1 MGIDYSI
8 RQLRAQ
14 LLVFWRNQ
22 YPFDQPLDGQDTLT
36 WWEGLQ
42 HHPSADIL
50 AMLAIRIFSILVN
63 SMADER
69 TGSCMTL
76 TDMIM
81 IGQWYGTHIKKDKKT
96 KERRRPTVKFREIN
110 KDILRSIQGLKPD
123 SDEQVPDNVTDDS
136 NDKGDDEGDRAGGT
150 TADNSG
156 VVDSADSEEVP
167 VSVILVEDEIDLD
180 SVFLRD
186 LVSPEPASSP
196 TAATEKQKVPEVLP
210 AAKPGVVDW
219 DW

>member
-1 MGIDYSI
+1 
-8 RQLRAQ
+8 RAQ

-69 TGSCMTL
+69 TGSRMTWLNSPLRGNQQVRSL

-81 IGQWYGTHIKKDKKT
+81 IGQWYGTHIKDKKT

-136 NDKGDDEGDRAGGT
+136 NDEGDDEGDRAGGT

-186 LVSPEPASSP
+186 LVSPEP
-196 TAATEKQKVPEVLP
+196 
-210 AAKPGVVDW
+210 
-219 DW
+219 